1 MLLLLL
7 LLLKSFL
14 YFTLFFC
21 LFLVKF
27 NVELNMYM
35 YTDRRLLLFR
45 YLTDT
50 HTHTHT
56 HTSHTL
62 YTYVYID
69 KQTVTETKRNGKQR
83 RNSKQKERFD
93 AFIGKCGVC
102 VCMCLK
108 IRLFHLRSLTTFH
121 VEMRIFDGAFFA
133 YIQSFSFQYAW
144 LYMPHHPFW
153 FQTTSN
159 RCHVN
164 MNRQQQI
171 HICVFCR
178 RTTFTTFT
186 SFTWVRK
193 MIIGTQTWGWQCR

>member
-1 MLLLLL
+1 MLNWTCTCTPIVVSCCFAIWL
-7 LLLKSFL
+7 
-14 YFTLFFC
+14 
-21 LFLVKF
+21 
-27 NVELNMYM
+27 
-35 YTDRRLLLFR
+35 
-45 YLTDT
+45 T
-50 HTHTHT
+50 HTLTLTRHTHYILMYILINKPWQKPSAVENKEEIRNRKKGST
-56 HTSHTL
+56 HL
-62 YTYVYID
+62 LANVAYV
-69 KQTVTETKRNGKQR
+69 
-83 RNSKQKERFD
+83 
-93 AFIGKCGVC
+93 CVC

-186 SFTWVRK
+186 TFTSFTWVRK